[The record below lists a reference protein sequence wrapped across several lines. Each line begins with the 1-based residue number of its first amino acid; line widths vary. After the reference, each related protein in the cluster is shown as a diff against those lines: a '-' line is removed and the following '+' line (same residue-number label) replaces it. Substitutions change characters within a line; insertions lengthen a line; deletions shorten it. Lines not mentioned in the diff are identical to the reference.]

1 MKDTLEQQNIINHES
16 GHARVTA
23 GAGTGKSTTMVK
35 RIKRLIEGGCPP
47 SRVRVLM
54 FNTSASDEFSAKLKT
69 SLETTDFKKLPR
81 TTTFHGGGTQLIN
94 ILLKDTPLITDAK
107 LDASEYSHKQF
118 IRHVID
124 PFTQVDKKRPSGP
137 AVYEDFATYVDF
149 VKTSLSINHVDAFKK
164 TTFDEKKYGWFV
176 KAYEQYEERR
186 HNLKKRFFSDLIYDP
201 MMVIRSNQ
209 KAKDRVLK
217 FCGYDH
223 VLVDEYQ
230 DINEIQQDMVGL
242 FSSKPSCSVMVV
254 GDADQTIYGFR
265 GARPEYIVKEFQ
277 EMYAGSVD
285 FTLSETF
292 RHGHALSSIAQQ
304 VIGNNENRVDI
315 LSTSSPAAPDTQVS
329 FEVKS
334 FEKPNTSENIKRWC
348 EADPSNSIN
357 DIAIL
362 LRTFSSS
369 VAIELELLQKKI
381 PYRMS
386 GGRTLFNHPEIGSL
400 IAAMR
405 IAKDSLESQSEK
417 DRYKHASAFLRYPA
431 KGLDS
436 GEISEIVKLIA
447 RNPKGASNAIRV
459 RSTGDQL
466 KSYVRRALSD
476 KADLWEWLTLLS
488 DQSAS
493 EIINIFMDKSGIQQ
507 HILTTEMKAEK
518 QQEVSELFESFKQY
532 IEIALEERQNMDL
545 NQVLGHLDDLES
557 ASMDSSANDIESVL
571 ITSTHRSK
579 GLEWPLVIIPE
590 LWQGSFPFI
599 PREKAKAPNFEDERR
614 LFYVAM
620 TRAQRHLVLISPAD
634 KNLNVH
640 LSQGRGDTPEW
651 IGKSRTTASQ
661 FLYESSLYL
670 GQQMP
675 SYISDKKVPED
686 HYAIMPPTMKK
697 YFKKAIETKS
707 RTALEARANGQG

>member
-1 MKDTLEQQNIINHES
+1 MKDTVEQQNIINHQN
-16 GHARVTA
+16 GHARVTS
-23 GAGTGKSTTMVK
+23 GAGTGKSTVLVK
-35 RIKRLIEGGCPP
+35 RIQRLIKEHCYP
-47 SRVRVLM
+47 SKIRVLM
-54 FNTSASDEFSAKLKT
+54 FNTSAADEFSAKLKAC
-69 SLETTDFKKLPR
+69 LKTTDFKKLPR
-81 TTTFHGGGTQLIN
+81 TTTFHGAGTQLIK
-94 ILLKDTPLITDAK
+94 ILLKDTPLIADSK
-107 LDASEYSHKQF
+107 LDASDYSHKQF
-118 IRHVID
+118 IRRVID
-124 PFTQVDKKRPSGP
+124 PFTQADKNRPSGP
-137 AVYEDFATYVDF
+137 VVYEDFATYVDL
-149 VKTSLSINHVDAFKK
+149 VKTSLTINHVDAFKN
-164 TTFDEKKYGWFV
+164 TTFDAKKYGWFV
-176 KAYEQYEERR
+176 KAYEQYEELR

-201 MMVIRSNQ
+201 MMVIRYNQ
-209 KAKDRVLK
+209 EAKDRVLK
-217 FCGYDH
+217 FCAYDH

-277 EMYAGSVD
+277 EMYPNSVD

-292 RHGHALSSIAQQ
+292 RHGHKLSSIAQQ
-304 VIGNNENRVDI
+304 VIGNNYNRVDM
-315 LSTSSPAAPDTQVS
+315 LSISSPAAPETEVS

-348 EADPSNSIN
+348 EADPGHSIN

-362 LRTFSSS
+362 IRTFSSS

-447 RNPKGASNAIRV
+447 RNPRGASNVIRV
-459 RSTGDQL
+459 RSTGDHL

-476 KADLWEWLTLLS
+476 KADLWEWLSILS
-488 DQSAS
+488 DHSAS
-493 EIINIFMDKSGIQQ
+493 KIINIFMEKSGIQQ
-507 HILTTEMKAEK
+507 HILTTEMKAER

-532 IEIALEERQNMDL
+532 IAIALEERQNMDL
-545 NQVLGHLDDLES
+545 GEVLGHLDDLEN

-571 ITSTHRSK
+571 ITSVHRSK

-634 KNLNVH
+634 KNLHVH
-640 LSQGRGDTPEW
+640 LSNGGGHSPEW
-651 IGKSRTTASQ
+651 IGKSRATSSQ

-670 GQQMP
+670 GQNMP
-675 SYISDKKVPED
+675 SYISDKKVPEK
-686 HYAIMPPTMKK
+686 HYAIMPPTMKR
-697 YFKKAIETKS
+697 YFKKATE
-707 RTALEARANGQG
+707 NMG